1 MFTQRVCHFVAHDH
15 RGLIVGQ
22 LELVQDA
29 RVESNFATWHTKGI
43 DLLAADQ
50 VHFPAPLARTIVPLC
65 GVGNDALRN
74 AAQPLQLRVSFRCQ
88 RVFGTGLGHHLRVLL
103 GRRGF
108 ELVGRHQFAQAR

>member
-29 RVESNFATWHTKGI
+29 GVESNLATWHTKGI

-50 VHFPAPLARTIVPLC
+50 VHFPAPLARTVVPLRR
-65 GVGNDALRN
+65 VRNDALGEP
-74 AAQPLQLRVSFRCQ
+74 AQPLQLRIAFGCQ
-88 RVFGTGLGHHLRVLL
+88 CVLGARLGHHLRVLL
-103 GRRGF
+103 GRRSF